1 MKRNPR
7 DIIRVTFKGHHRV
20 RVGGFDV
27 EEFDIGVA
35 RCGEV
40 AFVRGNAQT
49 VDLGVGMLEGARTDS
64 REGFPEP
71 IFC

>member
-1 MKRNPR
+1 M
-7 DIIRVTFKGHHRV
+7 TFKGHHRV

-35 RCGEV
+35 CCREV
-40 AFVRGNAQT
+40 AFVGGDTET
-49 VDLGVGMLEGARTDS
+49 VDLGVGVLEGARADT

-71 IFC
+71 ISC